1 MHAPMQAA
9 QAQVMHKRP
18 QHYIME
24 TVVVVNKQ
32 TEARTYYKLVCGVL
46 RRIGKD
52 DHHKIV
58 CESVRA
64 SCMSTT
70 GAANPA
76 STHIRHYTTW
86 HFEFI

>member
-18 QHYIME
+18 ERYTME
-24 TVVVVNKQ
+24 TVVVINKV
-32 TEARTYYKLVCGVL
+32 TGVKTFYKLVCGAL

-58 CESVRA
+58 RESVRA

-76 STHIRHYTTW
+76 SKHIRHYTTW

>member
-1 MHAPMQAA
+1 MQAA
-9 QAQVMHKRP
+9 QSQVVRTRTRTP
-18 QHYIME
+18 QHYVME
-24 TVVVVNKQ
+24 TVVVINKQ
-32 TEARTYYKLVCGVL
+32 TEARTYYKLVCGAL

-70 GAANPA
+70 DAANPK
-76 STHIRHYTTW
+76 SKCIRHYTTW
-86 HFEFI
+86 HFYM